1 MFCGDI
7 YHKCFIGFLYNMIT
21 GGAEHLSYE
30 ALKLQI
36 TWARQVGIIWAS
48 LDFDPR
54 PTEAMSGQSN
64 GLIMEHRT

>member
-1 MFCGDI
+1 
-7 YHKCFIGFLYNMIT
+7 MIT